1 MKANEIKR
9 GSFIHFEGQNIVI
22 KSVFCQTASSRSGN
36 TIYKVKGQVLVTKK
50 KFEHGFL
57 GDENVEV
64 IDVNR
69 QAVQPLYREGD
80 AWVFMNNETYEQYT
94 LGDEDI
100 QDELPFLME
109 GLEGVAAL
117 VVEEQIMG
125 IELPANVVL
134 NITETAPGIKGA
146 SSSAR
151 TKPATLST
159 GLVIQVPEYLSEGI
173 AIKVNTETQEYV
185 GRA

>member
-9 GSFIHFEGQNIVI
+9 GSFIHHDGQNIVI

-36 TIYKVKGQVLVTKK
+36 TIYKMKGQVLVTKK

-69 QAVQPLYREGD
+69 TAVQPLYREGD
-80 AWVFMNNETYEQYT
+80 AWVFMDNATYEQYT
-94 LGDEDI
+94 ISDDDI
-100 QDELPFLME
+100 RDELPFLME
-109 GLEGVAAL
+109 GLEGVDAL
-117 VVEEQIMG
+117 VVEDQVMG
-125 IELPANVVL
+125 IELPTTVVL
-134 NITETAPGIKGA
+134 TIDETAPAMKGA

-151 TKPATLST
+151 NKPATLST
-159 GLVIQVPEYLSEGI
+159 GLVVQVPEYLAAGQD
-173 AIKVNTETQEYV
+173 IKINTETQEYV
-185 GRA
+185 SRA

>member
-9 GSFIHFEGQNIVI
+9 GSFIHYDGQNIVI

-36 TIYKVKGQVLVTKK
+36 TIYKMKGQVLVTKK

-57 GDENVEV
+57 GDENVDV

-69 QAVQPLYREGD
+69 SAVQPLYREGD
-80 AWVFMNNETYEQYT
+80 AWVFMDNESYEQYT
-94 LGDEDI
+94 LADEDI

-109 GLEGVAAL
+109 GLEGINAL

-125 IELPANVVL
+125 IELPASVVL
-134 NITETAPGIKGA
+134 TIEETAPGIKGA

-159 GLVIQVPEYLSEGI
+159 GLVVQVPEYLSSGQ
-173 AIKVNTETQEYV
+173 AIKINTETQEYLS
-185 GRA
+185 RA

>member
-57 GDENVEV
+57 GDENVDV
-64 IDVNR
+64 IDVTKC
-69 QAVQPLYREGD
+69 AVQPLYREGD
-80 AWVFMNNETYEQYT
+80 AWVFMDNESYEQYT
-94 LGDEDI
+94 LSDEDI
-100 QDELPFLME
+100 RDELPFLME
-109 GLEGVAAL
+109 GMQGIDAL
-117 VVEEQIMG
+117 IVEDQIMG
-125 IELPANVVL
+125 IELPANIVMT
-134 NITETAPGIKGA
+134 IEETTPAIKGA

-151 TKPATLST
+151 TKPATLTT
-159 GLVIQVPEYLSEGI
+159 GLVVQIPEYLTQGN
-173 AIKVNTETQEYV
+173 AIKINTETLEYV
-185 GRA
+185 SKA

>member
-9 GSFIHFEGQNIVI
+9 GSFIHYEGQNIVI

-64 IDVNR
+64 IDVNKN
-69 QAVQPLYREGD
+69 AVQPLYREGE
-80 AWVFMNNETYEQYT
+80 AWVFMDNETYEQYT
-94 LGDEDI
+94 LADEDI
-100 QDELPFLME
+100 KDELPFLME
-109 GLEGVAAL
+109 GMEGVDAL
-117 VVEEQIMG
+117 IVEEQIMG
-125 IELPANVVL
+125 IELPAN
-134 NITETAPGIKGA
+134 IAMTIEETAPAIKGG

-151 TKPATLST
+151 TKPATLTT
-159 GLVIQVPEYLSEGI
+159 GLIVQIPEYLTPGNV
-173 AIKVNTETQEYV
+173 IKINTETLEYV
-185 GRA
+185 SKA

>member
-9 GSFIHFEGQNIVI
+9 GSFIHYDGQNIVI

-36 TIYKVKGQVLVTKK
+36 TIYKMKGQVLVTKK

-57 GDENVEV
+57 GDENVDV

-69 QAVQPLYREGD
+69 TAVQPLYREGD
-80 AWVFMNNETYEQYT
+80 AWVFMDNESYEQYT
-94 LGDEDI
+94 LADEDI

-109 GLEGVAAL
+109 GLEGINAL

-125 IELPANVVL
+125 IELPASVVL
-134 NITETAPGIKGA
+134 TIEETAPGIKGA

-159 GLVIQVPEYLSEGI
+159 GLVVQVPEYLSSGQ
-173 AIKVNTETQEYV
+173 AIKINTETQEYLS
-185 GRA
+185 RA

>member
-9 GSFIHFEGQNIVI
+9 GTFIHYDGQNIVI

-57 GDENVEV
+57 GDENVDI
-64 IDVNR
+64 IDVSR
-69 QAVQPLYREGD
+69 CPVQPLYREGN
-80 AWVFMNNETYEQYT
+80 AWVFMDNENYEQYT
-94 LGDEDI
+94 LDDDVI
-100 QDELPFLME
+100 QDELPFMME
-109 GLEGVAAL
+109 GLEGIDAL
-117 VVEEQIMG
+117 IVEDQIMG
-125 IELPANVVL
+125 IELPASVIL
-134 NITETAPGIKGA
+134 TIQETTPTMKAA

-159 GLVIQVPEYLSEGI
+159 GLVVQVPEYLNEGDI
-173 AIKVNTETQEYV
+173 IKINTETKEYV
-185 GRA
+185 SRA

>member
-9 GSFIHFEGQNIVI
+9 GSFIYHEGQNIVI
-22 KSVFCQTASSRSGN
+22 KSVFCQTASSRNGN

-69 QAVQPLYREGD
+69 SAVQPLYREGD
-80 AWVFMNNETYEQYT
+80 AWIFMDNESYEQYT
-94 LGDEDI
+94 LADEDI
-100 QDELPFLME
+100 LEELPFLME
-109 GLEGVAAL
+109 GLEGVNAL
-117 VVEEQIMG
+117 VVDEQIMG
-125 IELPANVVL
+125 IELPTTVNL
-134 NITETAPGIKGA
+134 TIEETAPAMKAA

-151 TKPATLST
+151 NKPATLST
-159 GLVIQVPEYLSEGI
+159 GLIVQVPEYL
-173 AIKVNTETQEYV
+173 AIGQVIKINTETQDYV
-185 GRA
+185 SRA

>member
-9 GSFIHFEGQNIVI
+9 GTFLHYEGQNIVI

-80 AWVFMNNETYEQYT
+80 AWVFMNNENYEQYT

-100 QDELPFLME
+100 QDELAFLME
-109 GLEGVAAL
+109 GLEGVDAL
-117 VVEEQIMG
+117 VVEDQIMG

-134 NITETAPGIKGA
+134 TIVETAPSIKGA

-159 GLVIQVPEYLSEGI
+159 GLVVQVPEYLSEGQ
-173 AIKVNTETQEYV
+173 AIKINTETQEYV

>member
-100 QDELPFLME
+100 QEELPFLME
-109 GLEGVAAL
+109 GLEGVDAL

-151 TKPATLST
+151 TKPATLTT
-159 GLVIQVPEYLSEGI
+159 GLVVQVPEYLSEGI

>member
-9 GSFIHFEGQNIVI
+9 GTFLHYEGQNIVI

-57 GDENVEV
+57 GDENVDV

-69 QAVQPLYREGD
+69 QPVQPLYREGD
-80 AWVFMNNETYEQYT
+80 AWVFMNNENYEQYT
-94 LGDEDI
+94 LADEDI
-100 QDELPFLME
+100 QDELSFLME
-109 GLEGVAAL
+109 GLEGVQAL
-117 VVEEQIMG
+117 VVDDQIMG
-125 IELPANVVL
+125 IELPSSVIL
-134 NITETAPGIKGA
+134 TISETAPGIKGA

-151 TKPATLST
+151 TKPATLNT
-159 GLVIQVPEYLSEGI
+159 GLVVQVPEYLAEGQ
-173 AIKVNTETQEYV
+173 AIKINTETQEYV

>member
-9 GSFIHFEGQNIVI
+9 GSFIHYEGQNIVI

-36 TIYKVKGQVLVTKK
+36 TIYKMKGQVLVTKK

-69 QAVQPLYREGD
+69 NAVQPLYREGE
-80 AWVFMNNETYEQYT
+80 AWVFMDNESYEQHT
-94 LGDEDI
+94 LADEDI
-100 QDELPFLME
+100 QDELAFLME
-109 GLEGVAAL
+109 GMEGVNAL
-117 VVEEQIMG
+117 VVDEQIMG

-134 NITETAPGIKGA
+134 TIEETAPGIKGA

-159 GLVIQVPEYLSEGI
+159 GLVVQVPEYLAVGQ

-185 GRA
+185 SRA

>member
-9 GSFIHFEGQNIVI
+9 GSFIHYDGQNIVI

-36 TIYKVKGQVLVTKK
+36 TIYKMKGQVLVTKK

-57 GDENVEV
+57 GDENVDV

-69 QAVQPLYREGD
+69 TAVQPLYREGD
-80 AWVFMNNETYEQYT
+80 AWVFMDNESYEQYT
-94 LGDEDI
+94 LADEDI
-100 QDELPFLME
+100 HDELPFLME
-109 GLEGVAAL
+109 GLEGINAL

-125 IELPANVVL
+125 IELPASVVL
-134 NITETAPGIKGA
+134 TIEETAPGIKGA

-159 GLVIQVPEYLSEGI
+159 GLVVQVPEYLSSGQ
-173 AIKVNTETQEYV
+173 AIKINTETQEYLS
-185 GRA
+185 RA

>member
-9 GSFIHFEGQNIVI
+9 GTFLHFEGQNIVI

-50 KFEHGFL
+50 KFEYGFL
-57 GDENVEV
+57 GDENVDV

-80 AWVFMNNETYEQYT
+80 AWVFMNNENYEQYT
-94 LGDEDI
+94 LADEDI
-100 QDELPFLME
+100 QDELAFLME
-109 GLEGVAAL
+109 GLEGVDAL
-117 VVEEQIMG
+117 VVEDQIMG
-125 IELPANVVL
+125 IELPSNVIL
-134 NITETAPGIKGA
+134 TIAETAPGIKGA

-159 GLVIQVPEYLSEGI
+159 GLVVQVPEYLTEGQ

>member
-9 GSFIHFEGQNIVI
+9 GTFIHYDGQNIVI

-57 GDENVEV
+57 GDENIDI
-64 IDVNR
+64 IDVSR
-69 QAVQPLYREGD
+69 CPVQPLYREGN
-80 AWVFMNNETYEQYT
+80 AWVFMDSKNYEQYT
-94 LGDEDI
+94 LDDDVI
-100 QDELPFLME
+100 QDELSFMME
-109 GLEGVAAL
+109 GLEGIDAL
-117 VVEEQIMG
+117 IVGDQIMG
-125 IELPANVVL
+125 IELPVSVIL
-134 NITETAPGIKGA
+134 TIQETTPTMKAA

-159 GLVIQVPEYLSEGI
+159 GLVVQIPEYLNEGDI
-173 AIKVNTETQEYV
+173 IKINTETKEYV
-185 GRA
+185 SRA

>member
-9 GSFIHFEGQNIVI
+9 GTFLHYEGQNIVI

-80 AWVFMNNETYEQYT
+80 AWVFMNNENYEQYT

-100 QDELPFLME
+100 EDELAFLME
-109 GLEGVAAL
+109 GLEGVDAL
-117 VVEEQIMG
+117 VVEDQIMG

-134 NITETAPGIKGA
+134 MIAETAPGIKGA

-159 GLVIQVPEYLSEGI
+159 GLVVQVPEYLSEGQ
-173 AIKVNTETQEYV
+173 AIKINTETREYV